1 MDSNLNGGQ
10 ALNLSS
16 KAGGVQRSNNANSN
30 NGERKSFKNQQP
42 QHNFDVLAPFGGDLN
57 AAVAAIAAA
66 SAASSGQN
74 DVAALASA
82 AANFSA
88 LAQLTS
94 NPKLAA
100 MIQLQQQQ
108 FMNQSL
114 PSLAPPPPPGH
125 ASSASATQSNMPN
138 NSMGQNSS
146 NKPNYTRYQ
155 QLLSVID
162 EMGKDLRTTYLG
174 NKNSTERL
182 KRGIASARILV
193 KDCQMECDRNTKQ

>member
-1 MDSNLNGGQ
+1 MKQNSITVMDQNLNGGQ

-16 KAGGVQRSNNANSN
+16 KGSGMQQRVNSANSSNN
-30 NGERKSFKNQQP
+30 ERKSSSFKNQQP

-66 SAASSGQN
+66 SAAGSGQN

-100 MIQLQQQQ
+100 MLQLQQQQ

-114 PSLAPPPPPGH
+114 PSLAPPLPPPINH
-125 ASSASATQSNMPN
+125 SSTALAIQPSSNIPIN
-138 NSMGQNSS
+138 NSIGQNNI
-146 NKPNYTRYQ
+146 NKTNYTRYQ
-155 QLLSVID
+155 QLLSVIG
-162 EMGKDLRTTYLG
+162 E
-174 NKNSTERL
+174 
-182 KRGIASARILV
+182 
-193 KDCQMECDRNTKQ
+193 